1 MRRALGACAW
11 GGETRCG
18 ERKRMRQNEGRQV
31 TSSFYTSP
39 FKAAQASSGAMTAMS
54 GQITIT
60 AIRGI
65 NLAAK
70 DVGGSSDPYYILKCA
85 APHYRSSVCALRS
98 FHACSL
104 LVCYAT
110 LWLL

>member
-1 MRRALGACAW
+1 MRGDV
-11 GGETRCG
+11 G
-18 ERKRMRQNEGRQV
+18 RKLL
-31 TSSFYTSP
+31 SSPLVSWS
-39 FKAAQASSGAMTAMS
+39 KRRKHRLGAMTAMS